1 VDRRRLPQSSVIEQG
16 VNKLRFFEFFA
27 GGGMA
32 RAGLGD
38 GWECAF
44 ANDFDAMKAAA
55 YRENWCGD
63 HFKLGDINDLT
74 TSDLPGYAD
83 LAWASFPCQ
92 DLSLAGNAAGLG
104 TEKLQTRSGAFW
116 AFWRLMLGLQD
127 EGRAPALIVL
137 ENVYGVLTANG
148 GRDFALIGRAL
159 ALAGYRFGAIVL
171 DAVHFLP
178 QSRPR
183 VFIIGYRADVAVN
196 EQWLG
201 ESRDAV
207 WHPPAMVAAIDRLAE
222 IDREQWLW
230 LRLPTPPLRQLSL
243 AELVDDVPDGVA
255 WHSSTETAHLL
266 AMMGT
271 ASRAKLDR
279 MRGAGHRMVGTI
291 YRRGRPD
298 ETGRVR
304 QRAELRDDQIAGC
317 LRTPRGGSSRQTLL
331 IVEGNLIRSR
341 LLSPREAAR
350 LMGLPEAYKLPN
362 RYNDAY
368 HLAGDGLAVPAV
380 RYLAA
385 HLLEP
390 TLAMQHSFAIAA
402 E

>member
-1 VDRRRLPQSSVIEQG
+1 VIEQD
-16 VNKLRFFEFFA
+16 VNKPRFFEFFA

-44 ANDFDAMKAAA
+44 ANDFDPMKAAA
-55 YRENWCGD
+55 YRENWGGE
-63 HFKLGDINDLT
+63 HFKLADVNALT
-74 TSDLPGYAD
+74 TRDLPGYAD

-104 TEKLQTRSGAFW
+104 TENEQTRSGAFW
-116 AFWRLMLGLQD
+116 AFWRLMLGLQAA
-127 EGRAPALIVL
+127 GRAPALIVL
-137 ENVYGVLTANG
+137 ENVYGVLTANC
-148 GRDFALIGRAL
+148 GRDFSLIGRSF
-159 ALAGYRFGAIVL
+159 ALAGYSFGALVL
-171 DAVHFLP
+171 DAVHFVP

-183 VFIIGYRADVAVN
+183 VFIVGIRGDLHIDAALR
-196 EQWLG
+196 
-201 ESRDAV
+201 RDDRQSE
-207 WHPPAMVAAIDRLAE
+207 WHPPAMAAAFERLSE
-222 IDREQWLW
+222 PDREQWLW
-230 LRLPTPPLRQLSL
+230 LRLPRPSKRTITLDELIEREPVGVKWHTPAETSRLISMMNDVGRMKL
-243 AELVDDVPDGVA
+243 ARM
-255 WHSSTETAHLL
+255 H
-266 AMMGT
+266 
-271 ASRAKLDR
+271 ASGRR
-279 MRGAGHRMVGTI
+279 VVGTI

-298 ETGRVR
+298 AAGVVR

-317 LRTPRGGSSRQTLL
+317 LRTPRGGSSRQTL
-331 IVEGNLIRSR
+331 IVVEGAAVRSR

-350 LMGLPEAYKLPN
+350 LMGLPESYILPD
-362 RYNDAY
+362 RYNEAY

-390 TLAMQHSFAIAA
+390 LLRSQPASFAVAA